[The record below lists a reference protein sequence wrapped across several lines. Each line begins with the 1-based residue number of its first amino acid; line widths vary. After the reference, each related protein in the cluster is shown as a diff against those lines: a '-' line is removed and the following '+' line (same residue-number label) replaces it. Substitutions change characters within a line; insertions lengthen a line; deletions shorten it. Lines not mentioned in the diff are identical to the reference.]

1 MLLEYTEA
9 VTARIIARKQE
20 QHKEPCT
27 CTLHELLEEARE
39 DITEC
44 MRQLARDGK
53 YRAAININKIP
64 MLLPKK

>member
-9 VTARIIARKQE
+9 VTARIIARKRE
-20 QHKEPCT
+20 QNMEPCA
-27 CTLHELLEEARE
+27 CTLHDILEEARE

-44 MRQLARDGK
+44 MRQLARDNK

-64 MLLPKK
+64 MLLPNK